1 MNSDLAISLL
11 IALIS
16 HASEISALIT
26 KAKAEGRDI
35 TEDEL
40 QGVFDADAVARARLT
55 LAIATAKAAGR

>member
-26 KAKAEGRDI
+26 KAKGEGRDI
-35 TEDEL
+35 TEAEL
-40 QGVFDADAVARARLT
+40 QAVFDADALARAKLT
-55 LAIATAKAAGR
+55 LAIAAAKAKGL